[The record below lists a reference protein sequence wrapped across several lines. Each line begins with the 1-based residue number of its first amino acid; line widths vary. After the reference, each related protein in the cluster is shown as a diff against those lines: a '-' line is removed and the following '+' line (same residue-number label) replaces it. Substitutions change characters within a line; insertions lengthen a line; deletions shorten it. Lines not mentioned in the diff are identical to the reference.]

1 MEGDFKRNGP
11 PLGRAARNSLVLLF
25 ASFLPAA
32 LPRQR
37 FFHTLLFA
45 GLQVK
50 GVTLD
55 LLDDVFLL
63 HLALKTPQCIL
74 EGFSLL
80 QSNFSQRT
88 NTPKLVP
95 FVRASYCKVQHTSQE
110 L

>member
-1 MEGDFKRNGP
+1 MEGDFKKEWATLGEGGP
-11 PLGRAARNSLVLLF
+11 KSLVLLF

-32 LPRQR
+32 LARQR

-50 GVTLD
+50 GVTLN

-63 HLALKTPQCIL
+63 HFALETAQCIF

-80 QSNFSQRT
+80 QSNFCQRT
-88 NTPKLVP
+88 DTPKLVL
-95 FVRASYCKVQHTSQE
+95 FGRDSYCKVQHTSQE
-110 L
+110 I